1 MHELGKVWIRG
12 REMNGQERSV
22 GARIVR
28 GIIVVIIGVL
38 IWYSPVPAG
47 VKKEAWHLLAIFVA
61 TIVGLILTPLPMGA
75 VVIFGVMMTT
85 FTGILKIGEA
95 LSGFANSTVW
105 LIVTAFLIA
114 RGFISTGL
122 GKRIAYIFI
131 RAFGRK
137 TLGLAYSVVATELIL
152 APATPSNTARSGGVI
167 YPIVRSLALTF
178 GSEPGET
185 ARKIGA
191 FMMTMEYQVTVIT
204 SAMFMTSMAP
214 NPLVAELAKKTAN
227 ISISWGMWA
236 LAAIVPGMI
245 SLIIVPLIL
254 YKIYPPE
261 IKATPQAAEMA
272 KNELEKMGPMK
283 RTEKVMLFVFILIL
297 ALWATSEWNKID
309 ATVVALM
316 GVSIM
321 LLTGVI
327 RWDDVLAEK
336 GAWDALFWF
345 GGLVMM
351 ASYLNQLGF
360 MKWFATTVG
369 NSLTGWMWI
378 SALIIL
384 MLVYFYSHYGFAST
398 TAHVT
403 AMFPAFLAV
412 AVAVKAPPYLAAL
425 TLGFFSALN
434 AGITH
439 YGTGPAPIYFNAGYL
454 DQKTWWK
461 LGLIISFVNIAIWIG
476 IGFPW
481 WKVLGL
487 W

>member
-1 MHELGKVWIRG
+1 
-12 REMNGQERSV
+12 MNGKEREA
-22 GARIVR
+22 GGRIIR
-28 GIIVVIIGVL
+28 GIIVILVGVIIWFL
-38 IWYSPVPAG
+38 PVPAG
-47 VKKEAWHLLAIFVA
+47 VKPEAWHLLAIFVA

-75 VVIFGVMMTT
+75 VVIIGVMMTT
-85 FTGILKIGEA
+85 LTGVLKIGPA
-95 LSGFANSTVW
+95 LSGFANNTVW
-105 LIVTAFLIA
+105 LIVAAFLVA

-122 GKRIAYIFI
+122 GRRVAFVFI

-137 TLGLAYSVVATELIL
+137 TLGLAYAIVASELVIS
-152 APATPSNTARSGGVI
+152 PATPSNTARAGGII
-167 YPIVRSLALTF
+167 YPIVRSLAQTF

-191 FMMTMEYQVTVIT
+191 FLMMMEFQATVIT

-214 NPLVAELAKKTAN
+214 NPLIAELAQKTARV
-227 ISISWGMWA
+227 SITWGMWA
-236 LAAIVPGMI
+236 LAAIVPGI
-245 SLIIVPLIL
+245 LSLIIVPYLL

-261 IKATPQAAEMA
+261 IKETPEAAEMA
-272 KNELEKMGPMK
+272 HRELEKMGPMK
-283 RTEKVMLFVFILIL
+283 RTEKIMLFVFLLIL
-297 ALWATSEWNKID
+297 ALWVTGEWSKID
-309 ATVVALM
+309 ATVVAFV
-316 GVSIM
+316 GVGVM
-321 LLTGVI
+321 LVTGVI
-327 RWDDVLAEK
+327 RWDDVLTEK
-336 GAWDALFWF
+336 GAWDALIWF

-351 ASYLNQLGF
+351 ASQLNSLGF

-369 NSLTGWMWI
+369 SSLAGWPWF
-378 SALIIL
+378 SALIVL

-412 AVAVKAPPYLAAL
+412 AVAVNVPPYLAAL

-439 YGTGPAPIYFNAGYL
+439 YGTGPAPIYFNAGYM

-461 LGLIISFVNIAIWIG
+461 FGLIVSFVNIAIWMG
-476 IGFPW
+476 AGFPW

>member
-1 MHELGKVWIRG
+1 
-12 REMNGQERSV
+12 MNGQERSV

-28 GIIVVIIGVL
+28 GIIIIIIGLL

-122 GKRIAYIFI
+122 GRRIAYIFI

-137 TLGLAYSVVATELIL
+137 TLGLAYSVVASELVL
-152 APATPSNTARSGGVI
+152 SPATPSNTARSGGII
-167 YPIVRSLALTF
+167 YPIVRSLTNTF

-191 FMMTMEYQVTVIT
+191 FLMIMEYQATVIT

-214 NPLVAELAKKTAN
+214 NPLIAELAKKTAN

-236 LAAIVPGMI
+236 LAAIVPGI
-245 SLIIVPLIL
+245 LSLIIVPFIL

-283 RTEKVMLFVFILIL
+283 QDH
-297 ALWATSEWNKID
+297 ALRLHPYPGS
-309 ATVVALM
+309 
-316 GVSIM
+316 
-321 LLTGVI
+321 
-327 RWDDVLAEK
+327 
-336 GAWDALFWF
+336 
-345 GGLVMM
+345 
-351 ASYLNQLGF
+351 LGNF
-360 MKWFATTVG
+360 RME
-369 NSLTGWMWI
+369 
-378 SALIIL
+378 
-384 MLVYFYSHYGFAST
+384 
-398 TAHVT
+398 
-403 AMFPAFLAV
+403 
-412 AVAVKAPPYLAAL
+412 
-425 TLGFFSALN
+425 
-434 AGITH
+434 
-439 YGTGPAPIYFNAGYL
+439 
-454 DQKTWWK
+454 
-461 LGLIISFVNIAIWIG
+461 
-476 IGFPW
+476 
-481 WKVLGL
+481 
-487 W
+487 

>member
-1 MHELGKVWIRG
+1 
-12 REMNGQERSV
+12 MNGQERSV

-28 GIIVVIIGVL
+28 GIIIIIIGLL

-85 FTGILKIGEA
+85 FTGTLKIGEA

-122 GKRIAYIFI
+122 GRRIAYIFI

-137 TLGLAYSVVATELIL
+137 TLGLAYSVVASELVL
-152 APATPSNTARSGGVI
+152 SPATPSNTARSGGII
-167 YPIVRSLALTF
+167 YPIVRSLTNTF

-191 FMMTMEYQVTVIT
+191 FLMIMEYQATVIT

-214 NPLVAELAKKTAN
+214 NPLIAELAKKTAN

-236 LAAIVPGMI
+236 LAAIVPGI
-245 SLIIVPLIL
+245 LSLIIVPFIL

-369 NSLTGWMWI
+369 NSLAGWMWI
-378 SALIIL
+378 SALIVL

>member
-1 MHELGKVWIRG
+1 
-12 REMNGQERSV
+12 MNGQERTP
-22 GARIVR
+22 GGRIIR
-28 GIIVVIIGVL
+28 GIIVIIVGL
-38 IWYSPVPAG
+38 IIWYSPVPVG

-61 TIVGLILTPLPMGA
+61 TIFGLILTPLPMGA
-75 VVIFGVMMTT
+75 VVVIGVMMTT
-85 FTGILKIGEA
+85 FTNVLKIGPA
-95 LSGFANSTVW
+95 LSGFANNTVW
-105 LIVTAFLIA
+105 LIVAAFLIA

-122 GKRIAYIFI
+122 GRRISFGFI

-137 TLGLAYSVVATELIL
+137 TLGLAYAIVASELVL
-152 APATPSNTARSGGVI
+152 SPATPSNTARAGGII
-167 YPIVRSLALTF
+167 YPIVRALSSTF
-178 GSEPGET
+178 GSEPGAT

-191 FMMTMEYQVTVIT
+191 FLMKMEFQATVIT
-204 SAMFMTSMAP
+204 SAMFMTAMAP
-214 NPLVAELAKKTAN
+214 NPLIAELAKKTAN

-236 LAAIVPGMI
+236 LAAIVPGLL
-245 SLIIVPLIL
+245 SLIIVPLLL
-254 YKIYPPE
+254 YKIFPPE

-272 KNELEKMGPMK
+272 QKELEKMGPMK
-283 RTEKVMLFVFILIL
+283 KTEKIMLFVFFLIL
-297 ALWATSEWNKID
+297 ALWVTAEWNQID
-309 ATVVALM
+309 ATVVALL

-321 LLTGVI
+321 LITGVI

-336 GAWDALFWF
+336 GAWDALIWF

-351 ASYLNQLGF
+351 ASQLNTLGF

-369 NSLTGWMWI
+369 NSLAGWTWL
-378 SALIIL
+378 SALIVL

-412 AVAVKAPPYLAAL
+412 AVAVKVPPYLAAL

-439 YGTGPAPIYFNAGYL
+439 YGTGPAPIYFNAGYI
-454 DQKTWWK
+454 DQKAWWK
-461 LGLIISFVNIAIWIG
+461 FGLIVSFVNIIIWMG
-476 IGFPW
+476 VGFPW

>member
-1 MHELGKVWIRG
+1 
-12 REMNGQERSV
+12 MNGQERSV

-28 GIIVVIIGVL
+28 GIIVVIIGL
-38 IWYSPVPAG
+38 IIWYSPVPAG
-47 VKKEAWHLLAIFVA
+47 VKKEAWQLLAIFVA
-61 TIVGLILTPLPMGA
+61 TIFGLILTPLPMGA
-75 VVIFGVMMTT
+75 VVIIGVMMTALT
-85 FTGILKIGEA
+85 KTVTIGAA
-95 LSGFANSTVW
+95 LSGFANTVVW
-105 LIVTAFLIA
+105 LIVAAFLVA
-114 RGFISTGL
+114 RGFIRTGL
-122 GKRIAYIFI
+122 GRRVAYTFI

-137 TLGLAYSVVATELIL
+137 TLGLAYAIVASELVL
-152 APATPSNTARSGGVI
+152 SPATPSNTARAGGII
-167 YPIVRSLALTF
+167 YPIVRSLSSTF

-191 FMMTMEYQVTVIT
+191 FLMKMEFQATVIT

-214 NPLVAELAKKTAN
+214 NPLIAELAKKTAN
-227 ISISWGMWA
+227 ISISWEMWA
-236 LAAIVPGMI
+236 LAAIVPGI
-245 SLIIVPLIL
+245 LSLIIVPYLL

-261 IKATPQAAEMA
+261 IKETPQAAEMA
-272 KNELEKMGPMK
+272 HNELEKMGPMG
-283 RTEKVMLFVFILIL
+283 RAEKVMLFVFLLIL
-297 ALWATSEWNKID
+297 ALWVTGEWNKID
-309 ATVVALM
+309 ATVVALV
-316 GVSIM
+316 GVSVM

-336 GAWDALFWF
+336 GAWDALIWF

-351 ASYLNQLGF
+351 ASQLNALGF

-369 NSLTGWMWI
+369 NSLAGWAWF
-378 SALIIL
+378 SALIVL

-412 AVAVKAPPYLAAL
+412 AVAVKVPPYLAAL

-439 YGTGPAPIYFNAGYL
+439 YGTGPAPIYFNAGYM

-461 LGLIISFVNIAIWIG
+461 FGLIISFVNIAIWMG
-476 IGFPW
+476 VGFPW

>member
-1 MHELGKVWIRG
+1 
-12 REMNGQERSV
+12 MNGQERSV
-22 GARIVR
+22 GARIGR
-28 GIIVVIIGVL
+28 GIIIVIIGL
-38 IWYSPVPAG
+38 IIWYSPVPAG
-47 VKKEAWHLLAIFVA
+47 VKREAWHLLAIFVA

-85 FTGILKIGEA
+85 FTGVLKVGEA
-95 LSGFANSTVW
+95 LSGFADPTVW
-105 LIVTAFLIA
+105 LIVTAFLVA

-122 GKRIAYIFI
+122 GRRIAYIFI

-137 TLGLAYSVVATELIL
+137 TLGLAYSIVASELVL
-152 APATPSNTARSGGVI
+152 SPAMPSNTARSGGVI
-167 YPIVRSLALTF
+167 YPIVRALTTTF

-191 FMMTMEYQVTVIT
+191 FLMKMEYQATVIT

-236 LAAIVPGMI
+236 LAAIVPGML
-245 SLIIVPLIL
+245 SLIIVPFIL

-261 IKATPQAAEMA
+261 IKATPQASEMA

-283 RTEKVMLFVFILIL
+283 RTEKIMLFVFILIL
-297 ALWATSEWNKID
+297 ALWATSEWNKIN
-309 ATVVALM
+309 ATVVALI

-327 RWDDVLAEK
+327 RWDEVLAEK

-351 ASYLNQLGF
+351 ASYLNTLGF

-398 TAHVT
+398 SAHVT

-412 AVAVKAPPYLAAL
+412 AVALKTPPYLAAL
-425 TLGFFSALN
+425 TFGFFSALN

-461 LGLIISFVNIAIWIG
+461 LGLIISFVNIVIWIG

>member
-1 MHELGKVWIRG
+1 
-12 REMNGQERSV
+12 MNGQERSV

-28 GIIVVIIGVL
+28 GIIVIIIGL
-38 IWYSPVPAG
+38 IIWYSPIPTG

-61 TIVGLILTPLPMGA
+61 TIFGLILTPLPMGG
-75 VVIFGVMMTT
+75 VVIIGVMMTA
-85 FTGILKIGEA
+85 FTGVLKIGTA

-105 LIVTAFLIA
+105 LIVTAFLVA

-122 GKRIAYIFI
+122 GRRVAYMFI

-137 TLGLAYSVVATELIL
+137 TLGLAYAVVASELVL
-152 APATPSNTARSGGVI
+152 SPAMPSNTARAGGII
-167 YPIVRSLALTF
+167 YPIVRALSNTF

-191 FMMTMEYQVTVIT
+191 FLMIMEYQATVIT

-214 NPLVAELAKKTAN
+214 NPLIAELAMKTAN
-227 ISISWGMWA
+227 IPITWGMWA
-236 LAAIVPGMI
+236 LAAIVPGI
-245 SLIIVPLIL
+245 LSLIIVPYIL

-261 IKATPQAAEMA
+261 IKATPEAVAMA
-272 KNELEKMGPMK
+272 HNELEKMGPMK
-283 RTEKVMLFVFILIL
+283 RTEKIMLFVFFLIL
-297 ALWATSEWNKID
+297 ALWVTGQWNKID
-309 ATVVALM
+309 ATTVAFL
-316 GVSIM
+316 GVGVM
-321 LLTGVI
+321 LVTRVI

-336 GAWDALFWF
+336 GAWDALIWF

-351 ASYLNQLGF
+351 AGQLNALGF
-360 MKWFATTVG
+360 MKWFAVAVGGATGGLAWFTV
-369 NSLTGWMWI
+369 
-378 SALIIL
+378 LIVL
-384 MLVYFYSHYGFAST
+384 MLVYFYAHYGFAST
-398 TAHVT
+398 TAHTT
-403 AMFPAFLAV
+403 AMYVPFLTV
-412 AVAVKAPPYLAAL
+412 AIAANVPPYLAAL
-425 TLGFFSALN
+425 TLGFFTALN

-454 DQKTWWK
+454 DQKTWWI